1 MRECHSKHNKM
12 ESSKRKHSV
21 PVTEEMQGLLDQFET
36 KSIQTSLNQLEQDVT
51 PIKTSLE
58 KKKPKVSLADLS
70 AKIDIILEYIGRSA

>member
-1 MRECHSKHNKM
+1 M

-51 PIKTSLE
+51 TIKTSLE